1 MVKFSVTVPVSAR
14 SGARFTGVIDTLSA
28 GYSVV
33 NQRPW
38 LLVLPIL
45 LDLFLWL
52 GPRLSVGRL
61 VGRTLSRTLPLGPNG
76 AAAALMDEAQ
86 QRELVEL
93 AEGIN
98 LLAALA
104 PSPLGLPSFVATLG
118 VRDPLSSV
126 AIQSW
131 GEALLILA
139 GATLGGM
146 LLGAF
151 YYAVLAQ
158 AVRDGRVSPARQ
170 PSLAV
175 RAWGRVLLYLLL
187 VIGVALL
194 FGLPIG
200 VLTAGAALLSPAL
213 ASLVLSAVSVGV
225 IWAGIYLFFVP
236 EAIFLSGVGP
246 LRAVKQSVA
255 VVRLS
260 FWPTLGL
267 IGLTTLVLFGLGQ
280 VWELASERLTEPW
293 GLAVGVLGNAYIASG
308 LIAASMRFYRE
319 RIEYL
324 GASGQWSVVSGQQPD
339 PLTTDHS

>member
-1 MVKFSVTVPVSAR
+1 
-14 SGARFTGVIDTLSA
+14 
-28 GYSVV
+28 
-33 NQRPW
+33 
-38 LLVLPIL
+38 
-45 LDLFLWL
+45 
-52 GPRLSVGRL
+52 
-61 VGRTLSRTLPLGPNG
+61 
-76 AAAALMDEAQ
+76 
-86 QRELVEL
+86 
-93 AEGIN
+93 
-98 LLAALA
+98 
-104 PSPLGLPSFVATLG
+104 
-118 VRDPLSSV
+118 
-126 AIQSW
+126 
-131 GEALLILA
+131 
-139 GATLGGM
+139 
-146 LLGAF
+146 
-151 YYAVLAQ
+151 
-158 AVRDGRVSPARQ
+158 VSPARL

-200 VLTAGAALLSPAL
+200 VLTYGAALLSPAL

-339 PLTTDHS
+339 PLATDHS